1 MKIIFPTLNWNIC
14 KERTATNTVN
24 SVRKKQCIF
33 FYNHGSLPQNCKR
46 YRESHALFSETFKRK
61 LELLRSTAG
70 RDWKVPRGWRNQ
82 DRLSCWQPGKWG
94 ERRFAGTRLY
104 RNCQVERKRE
114 KVNSWELN
122 WKALQECERQN
133 KENTQKI
140 KTVRTLFQS
149 IHLELSHLS
158 ISCQPHTTRPLLIP
172 GSASL
177 KIQRISPKVTAKA
190 NEHN

>member
-1 MKIIFPTLNWNIC
+1 MY
-14 KERTATNTVN
+14 
-24 SVRKKQCIF
+24 F
-33 FYNHGSLPQNCKR
+33 FYNYGSLPQIQNRKR
-46 YRESHALFSETFKRK
+46 YRESHALFSATFKQK
-61 LELLRSTAG
+61 LELLRSMAG

-140 KTVRTLFQS
+140 KTVRTLFHLLSAPYYPPLTHSRFCFSEDTACFSQS
-149 IHLELSHLS
+149 D
-158 ISCQPHTTRPLLIP
+158 CQ
-172 GSASL
+172 G
-177 KIQRISPKVTAKA
+177 
-190 NEHN
+190 